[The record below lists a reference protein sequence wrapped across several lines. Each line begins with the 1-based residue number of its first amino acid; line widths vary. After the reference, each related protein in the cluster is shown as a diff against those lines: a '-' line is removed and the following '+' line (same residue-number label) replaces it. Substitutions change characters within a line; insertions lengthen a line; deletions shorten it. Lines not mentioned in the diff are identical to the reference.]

1 MADRLIYES
10 VKSKVYLQQ
19 HADAQTPVA
28 IKELNYE
35 FPSPR
40 DIEQFYNEFHVL
52 QNLNLTRT
60 RKVLQKQR
68 DKNRHLIYL
77 EWIEGTSLREAYKN
91 KATDLFP
98 FLQIAINLCDAIAE
112 IHQHH
117 IIHKDI
123 NPGNIL
129 IDTTGNRVTLI
140 DFCISSTFDLKQQFI
155 ANPDLVKGTLAY
167 VSPEQTGRMNRL
179 VDYRTDLYS
188 MGATFFELLTGTLPF
203 AEKDALEMVHAHIAK
218 VPKPANEINQQ
229 IPPQIGKIVS
239 KLLAKNAEDRYQSAL
254 GVKADLKKCLD
265 EYVQSGTISDFPIG
279 QEDFTNNFLLPQKLY
294 GREQEI
300 SAIIEAFD
308 RCASGSLELLLVS
321 GFSGTGK
328 SAIVH
333 EVHKPITTN
342 RGYFISGKYD
352 QFQRSEPYFALI
364 ASFKSLVNIFLTEKE
379 EKLQYFR
386 EKLKAALGSEG
397 QVIVDVIPALEYI
410 IGKQPPLTQLGGLEA
425 QKRFTYV
432 FRKFVKA
439 VANQSNP
446 IVLFIDDLQ
455 WADSASLNLL
465 ESLLQDKDIK
475 HLLVIGAYRINEVG
489 PTHPLMHTLGVVGK
503 AGIPVGIK
511 QIDNLEI
518 HHLHSLIADALGT
531 GLPQMQEL
539 TALVYEKTKGNAFF
553 LTQFLKSLHDKG
565 FLRFDAGTKS
575 WSCDIA
581 LIRATNM
588 TDNVVELMAEKIRTL
603 APNTQNLLTLA
614 ACIGNQFDLATL
626 SVISG
631 RDAETLRSDLLE
643 ALSEGILIPTDDG
656 YKFAHDRIQQS
667 AYSLIA
673 DNEKAA
679 THLQIGRLLLQNT
692 DHDKQ
697 EARLFDI
704 TDHCNQGMALMEAGE
719 KMQLLEL
726 NRKAAIRAKNTSAFQ
741 HARTY
746 IEHALALLP
755 NEAWKTNYERTLD
768 LFTLAADIAY
778 LCSNIAGMESY
789 IDEITKHAVDAK
801 DTVKANEIRIQGY
814 ISQNRL
820 SESLA
825 TGLEVLN
832 HFDIT
837 FPKNPTLA
845 HAVAALVKT
854 KLVMGLRKPAD
865 LIDLPMMQP
874 GRHLEAMSVLFEV
887 LPSAYWVNAN
897 LMLMVVFKMMRMS
910 LQKGNCGISYYS
922 YTSYGAVLCELG
934 SLKTGYEIGSI
945 GLQLSDREE
954 ARATSCRI
962 KFNFSCFVQHWCEPL
977 QNTLD
982 PFLKSY
988 HIGLETGNGE
998 FASFSLYFYMQHF
1011 YLAGRNLQ
1019 EAIAGFE
1026 KYGNAIRQ
1034 MGHFTP
1040 YNYLAMHHQ
1049 AALNLTGLSP
1059 DPCALEGDAYRESEM
1074 LPMHEKGNDKTALYK
1089 YHFQKM
1095 ILQTLFERYDDA
1107 IQSGEKA
1114 LPNVGS
1120 VTAQYCR
1127 TLILFYEALARLGHY
1142 RKVNAATQR
1151 QYGKRIKQNIAKIK
1165 MWATHSPENQLHKYH
1180 LLMAEWGRVQGN
1192 HSKVLDHYDLAIQL
1206 SRKAGFLQEEA
1217 LANELTG
1224 KYFLEREK
1232 GDLAEMYLKNAWQ
1245 CYRSWGA
1252 EAKLAHLHQFYPQY
1266 ISGIMRKTSGL
1277 RMSGTNETQGT
1288 GTNTSGLDMASVL
1301 KASTTISGEVVLSKL
1316 LSLLMR
1322 IMVENAGAQRAFF
1335 LLQRNGELFIEA
1347 EVETDEEAK
1356 AMFHQPFAQGD
1367 TLAESVVTYVSRTK
1381 EYIVLDDAVSDP
1393 RFQTDAYIQ
1402 QHKPVSLLCMP
1413 IIHLGEFIGLL
1424 YLENNLAKGAF
1435 SEGRLQVLQLLSG
1448 QIAVSIYNALLYE
1461 QLEQKVEERTA
1472 ELALEKKKSDDLL
1485 YNILP
1490 FETAQELKKF
1500 GKAEAKQFKSVTVLF
1515 TDFVSFTSTAEKLSP
1530 AELVVEIDEC
1540 FQAFD
1545 NIAEKHGI
1553 EKIKTIG
1560 DCYMAAGGIPV
1571 PNNTHAE
1578 NIVAAA
1584 IEFVEFIN
1592 HRNKQGARVPLEL
1605 RIGISSGSV
1614 VAGVVGHKK
1623 FQYDIWGDTVNT
1635 AARMEQNSQPGKIN
1649 ISESTYQL
1657 IKDKYTCE
1665 NRGEIY
1671 AKGKGNVN
1679 MYFVVGGK
1687 IERYR
1692 DGI

>member
-1 MADRLIYES
+1 MAERLIYES
-10 VKSKVYLQQ
+10 VKSKVYFQEN
-19 HADAQTPVA
+19 ANGGSPVA

-35 FPSPR
+35 FPSPG
-40 DIEQFYNEFHVL
+40 DIEQFYNEYHVL
-52 QNLNLTRT
+52 QNITLKYTRNVI
-60 RKVLQKQR
+60 RKQR
-68 DKNRHLIYL
+68 DKNRHLIHL
-77 EWIEGTSLREAYKN
+77 EWIEGTSLRQAFKN
-91 KATDLFP
+91 KAADLLS
-98 FLQIAINLCDAIAE
+98 FLPIAINLCDAVAE
-112 IHQHH
+112 IHQHN

-129 IDTTGNRVTLI
+129 IDLGTNRVTLI
-140 DFCISSTFDLKQQFI
+140 DFCISSTFGLKQQFI

-188 MGATFFELLTGTLPF
+188 LGATFFELLTGTLPF
-203 AEKDALEMVHAHIAK
+203 AEKDALETVHAHIAK
-218 VPKPANEINQQ
+218 VPKAINEINPK

-254 GVKADLKKCLD
+254 GLKADLKKCLN
-265 EYVQSGTISDFPIG
+265 EFVESATISDFPLG
-279 QEDFTNNFLLPQKLY
+279 GEDFTHNFLLPQKLY
-294 GREQEI
+294 GRENEI
-300 SAIIEAFD
+300 SSIIEAFH
-308 RCASGSLELLLVS
+308 RCAAGALELLLVS
-321 GFSGTGK
+321 GHSGTGK
-328 SAIVH
+328 SAIVN

-352 QFQRSEPYFALI
+352 QFQKAEPYFAI
-364 ASFKSLVNIFLTEKE
+364 ISSFKDLVNIFLTERD

-397 QVIVDVIPALEYI
+397 QVMVDVIPALEI
-410 IGKQPPLTQLGGLEA
+410 IMGKQPPLTQLGGLEA

-465 ESLLQDKDIK
+465 ESLLQDKEIK

-503 AGIPVGIK
+503 AGIPVDTK
-511 QIDNLEI
+511 QIENLKK
-518 HHLHSLIADALGT
+518 HHLQNLIADALGT
-531 GLPQMQEL
+531 GLRQIKDLSEL
-539 TALVYEKTKGNAFF
+539 VFEKTKGNAFF
-553 LTQFLKSLHDKG
+553 LTRFLKSLHEKG
-565 FLRFDAGTKS
+565 FLRFDVETKS
-575 WSCDIA
+575 WICDME

-588 TDNVVELMAEKIRTL
+588 TDNVVELMAEKIRML

-631 RDAETLRSDLLE
+631 KDTETLRNDLVE
-643 ALSEGILIPTDDG
+643 ALTEGILIPMEHG

-673 DNEKAA
+673 EKDKAT

-692 DHDKQ
+692 SAENL
-697 EARLFDI
+697 EAQLFDI
-704 TDHCNQGMALMEAGE
+704 TDHYNQGVTPTEAGE
-719 KMQLLEL
+719 KMELLDL

-741 HARTY
+741 HARSYVEKAIT
-746 IEHALALLP
+746 LLP
-755 NEAWKTNYERTLD
+755 ADAWKTNYGLTLS
-768 LFTLAADIAY
+768 LFTLATEIAY
-778 LCSNIAGMESY
+778 LCSDLPAMENY
-789 IDEITKHAVDAK
+789 IEDITIHAVNAK
-801 DTVKANEIRIQGY
+801 DTVKANEIRVQGY

-820 SESLA
+820 SEALA
-825 TGLEVLN
+825 TGLELLKQ
-832 HFDIT
+832 FDIT

-845 HAVAALVKT
+845 EAVGALVKT
-854 KLVMGLRKPAD
+854 KWVMGFRKPAD
-865 LIDLPMMQP
+865 LVDLPMMQP
-874 GRHLEAMSVLFEV
+874 GKHLEAMSVLFEV

-934 SLKTGYEIGSI
+934 SLKSGYEIGSV
-945 GLQLSDREE
+945 GLQLSDRAE

-977 QNTLD
+977 QNTLE

-998 FASFSLYFYMQHF
+998 FASFSLYFYSQHF
-1011 YLAGRNLQ
+1011 YLAGRNLN
-1019 EAIAGFE
+1019 EAIATFE
-1026 KYGNAIRQ
+1026 KYGNAILQ

-1040 YNYLAMHHQ
+1040 YNYLAIHHQ
-1049 AALNLTGLSP
+1049 AALNLAGFAA

-1074 LPMHEKGNDKTALYK
+1074 LPKHVNGNDKTALYK
-1089 YHFQKM
+1089 YYFQKM
-1095 ILQTLFERYDDA
+1095 ILQTVFERYNEA
-1107 IQSGEKA
+1107 IESGEKA

-1127 TLILFYEALARLGHY
+1127 TLILFYEALARLGNY
-1142 RKVNAATQR
+1142 QKVNAGTQR
-1151 QYGKRIKQNIAKIK
+1151 LYAKRIRKNISKIK
-1165 MWATHSPENQLHKYH
+1165 MWAVHSPENQLHKYH
-1180 LLMAEWGRVQGN
+1180 LLMAEWYRIQGN
-1192 HSKVLDHYDLAIQL
+1192 TSKPLDHYDKAIQL

-1217 LANELTG
+1217 LANELAG
-1224 KYFLEREK
+1224 KYFIGQEK
-1232 GDLAEMYLKNAWQ
+1232 GDLAEMYLKNAYQ

-1252 EAKLAHLHQFYPQY
+1252 EAKLAQMQQLYPQY
-1266 ISGIMRKTSGL
+1266 ISGLMRKTSGL
-1277 RMSGTNETQGT
+1277 RLSGTMETQGT
-1288 GTNTSGLDMASVL
+1288 GTNDSGLDMASVL
-1301 KASTTISGEVVLSKL
+1301 KASTTISGEVVLSNL

-1322 IMVENAGAQRAFF
+1322 IMVENAGAQRAFL

-1347 EVETDEEAK
+1347 QVETDEEAK
-1356 AMFHQPFAQGD
+1356 AVMHQPFAQSGK
-1367 TLAESVVTYVSRTK
+1367 LAESVVTYVSRTK
-1381 EYIVLDDAVSDP
+1381 ENIVLDDAVSDT
-1393 RFQTDAYIQ
+1393 RFQTDTYIQ
-1402 QHKPVSLLCMP
+1402 QHKPISVLCMP

-1490 FETAQELKKF
+1490 FETAQELKKY
-1500 GKAEAKQFKSVTVLF
+1500 GKAEAKQFKSVSVLF

-1578 NIVAAA
+1578 NTVAAA
-1584 IEFVEFIN
+1584 LDFLEFIN
-1592 HRNKQGARVPLEL
+1592 KRNRQGTRVPLEL

-1649 ISESTYQL
+1649 ISESTYEL
-1657 IKDKYTCE
+1657 IKDKYPCE

-1671 AKGKGNVN
+1671 AKGKGKVN
-1679 MYFVVGGK
+1679 MYFVEGGK
-1687 IERYR
+1687 
-1692 DGI
+1692 